1 MRLDTLN
8 SMKEAITLYES
19 LGFQPIAPYYDNPS
33 GCAVFLELHLR

>member
-1 MRLDTLN
+1 MRLDTLGFMMAAN
-8 SMKEAITLYES
+8 GLYES